1 MLAHLSFCIF
11 SAIKIGRY
19 SIQKKTEN
27 ICQVKTLEEDRN
39 STERSSLIP
48 NTNANR
54 TTKHALSSE
63 NKGVNSPSSSSE
75 NSAILNLYLSNDQT
89 DTGSPSGDSEYG
101 FTGRKN
107 RSAGELTLKE
117 IDTYVKTLYHAHK
130 SLLVKAE
137 TFIQVDQLKRHQ
149 REYFVSLWSF
159 SFPGFVAHALCEQFG
174 LRSGLT
180 KRRT

>member
-1 MLAHLSFCIF
+1 MQAHLSYCIF

-19 SIQKKTEN
+19 SIKKKTEN
-27 ICQVKTLEEDRN
+27 ICQVKSLEEDLN

-48 NTNANR
+48 NTYAHR

-101 FTGRKN
+101 LTGSKS
-107 RSAGELTLKE
+107 RSTGELTLKE

-149 REYFVSLWSF
+149 REYFVSILAF
-159 SFPGFVAHALCEQFG
+159 SLPVVVVHALREQF
-174 LRSGLT
+174 
-180 KRRT
+180 